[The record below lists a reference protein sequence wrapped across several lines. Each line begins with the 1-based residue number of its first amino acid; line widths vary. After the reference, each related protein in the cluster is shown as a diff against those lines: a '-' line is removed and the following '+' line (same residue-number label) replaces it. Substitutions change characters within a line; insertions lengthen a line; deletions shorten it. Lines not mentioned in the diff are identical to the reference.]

1 VGSVELVGVVVLGG
15 SDEVVVVVGDVVVVV
30 VVGDVVVVVVVGDV
44 VVVVVVGD
52 VVVVE
57 VGSVVGVVVE
67 EDVVPGSDDVDDEAD
82 LGRVL
87 VVLPFCGPG
96 GEWVPPAVRMIAAMP
111 AMTATMAAAAS
122 TATPRRRGLSAGAS

>member
-1 VGSVELVGVVVLGG
+1 LGSVELVVVVVLGG

-30 VVGDVVVVVVVGDV
+30 VGDVVVVVVGDV
-44 VVVVVVGD
+44 VVVVVGD
-52 VVVVE
+52 VVVVV
-57 VGSVVGVVVE
+57 VGSVGGVVVE

-87 VVLPFCGPG
+87 VVLPFCGRV

-122 TATPRRRGLSAGAS
+122 TATPRRRGLSAGAP